1 MKILLTI
8 EDISIFGGAERVVV
22 NLANALS
29 EQGHEVEVLSFYQ
42 GNKNLPYAQIL
53 ALNCI
58 FGMIMS
64 KLWRKLRLK
73 STFSNAFMI
82 RIFTSLF

>member
-29 EQGHEVEVLSFYQ
+29 EQGHEVSILSFYQ
-42 GNKNLPYAQIL
+42 RHPN
-53 ALNCI
+53 
-58 FGMIMS
+58 
-64 KLWRKLRLK
+64 
-73 STFSNAFMI
+73 FSL
-82 RIFTSLF
+82 S